1 MAGHTGRPTPQ
12 PPTDPIDLVDD
23 CSGCVGL
30 CCVALEFARSADF
43 AIDKPAGTPC
53 PNLDDRF
60 RCRIHERL
68 RGEGFP
74 GCVTYTCFGA
84 GQRITAAFDG
94 GPWRRDPD
102 VAGAMFALLPR
113 MRAIHELLWLLRCA
127 LSEEVPH
134 GLRSRLE
141 RDHQQT
147 DRVAR
152 LDPGQ
157 LRTFDLDAHRDRVN
171 AHLLEASAH
180 LRGPVPGRDLRGAD
194 LVGARLGRADLRGA
208 SLRGARLTG
217 ADLTAADLRR
227 ADLTGA
233 DLRSA
238 RLQRADLRGA
248 LFLTQAQL
256 ESAQGS
262 RATLLPETLRR
273 PSHWESS

>member
-1 MAGHTGRPTPQ
+1 MGGHQGRPA
-12 PPTDPIDLVDD
+12 DESPIDLLDD
-23 CSGCVGL
+23 CSRCVGL

-68 RGEGFP
+68 RSEGFP

-94 GPWRRDPD
+94 GHWRRDPD
-102 VAGAMFALLPR
+102 VARAMFALLPR
-113 MRAIHELLWLLRCA
+113 MRALHELLWLLRRA
-127 LSEEVPH
+127 LAEDLPV
-134 GLRSRLE
+134 GLRTRLE
-141 RDHQQT
+141 RAHELT

-152 LDPGQ
+152 LDPPQ
-157 LRTFDLDAHRDRVN
+157 VRAFNLDEHRDSVN

-180 LRGPVPGRDLRGAD
+180 LRGPVPGQDLRGAD
-194 LVGARLGRADLRGA
+194 LVGARLGRADLRAA

-233 DLRSA
+233 DLRA
-238 RLQRADLRGA
+238 ATLHRADLRGA

-256 ESAQGS
+256 ESARGS
-262 RATLLPETLRR
+262 GATRLPVGLHR